1 MQKKP
6 IGDSLQEYGRG
17 LIGGLIFS
25 LPLLFTMEV
34 WVSSYRTS
42 PVLLLLNIALTY
54 ALLLGY
60 NAYAGLRENA
70 SWKEVAIDSVEEM
83 GIGLVLAFLFLL
95 LLGLID
101 FDTMSLE
108 RIVYMV
114 ITEALTVAI
123 GVSIGTAQL
132 GTSAN
137 SEEVS
142 VGMQETSAQKKD
154 KGSSTLELVVL
165 SVCAGMLLA
174 SNIAPTDEVFLLA
187 TSIKPLLVLGIV
199 LVSLVLNGIILF
211 YIGFRGAY
219 ETPAQQKPHF
229 MEVLWNV
236 SITYGTAFCV
246 SAGALWFYGRFEG
259 EGFHTGVQMTV
270 ILSLVASLGAS
281 AGRLLLDQEAN
292 PDVSKT
298 DNYEKEPA

>member
-34 WVSSYRTS
+34 WWSSYRIS
-42 PVLLLLNIALTY
+42 PLLLLLNIALTY

-60 NAYAGLRENA
+60 NAYAGLRESA
-70 SWKEVAIDSVEEM
+70 SWKEVAIDSVEEL
-83 GIGLVLAFLFLL
+83 GIGLVLAFLFLM

-101 FDTMSLE
+101 FNTMSLE

-114 ITEALTVAI
+114 ITEALTVAV

-132 GTSAN
+132 GTSGSN
-137 SEEVS
+137 EDVS
-142 VGMQETSAQKKD
+142 LGMQDSSSKK
-154 KGSSTLELVVL
+154 KGKGGSTLELVVL
-165 SVCAGMLLA
+165 AVCAGMLLA
-174 SNIAPTDEVFLLA
+174 ANIAPTDEVFELA
-187 TSIKPLLVLGIV
+187 TTIKPLLVLAIV
-199 LVSLVLNGIILF
+199 LVSLVLNGVILF
-211 YIGFRGAY
+211 YIGFRGAF
-219 ETPAQQKPHF
+219 ETPANQKPHV
-229 MEVLWNV
+229 MEVIWNV

-259 EGFHTGVQMTV
+259 TGLQTCIHMTV

-281 AGRLLLDQEAN
+281 AGRLLLDQEAE
-292 PDVSKT
+292 PDSSKT